1 MKAKFERKAN
11 KEQLLPQD
19 EFIIEKTVMVT
30 KKQFDKFLDDLL
42 ADNKYIDENKELM
55 YIDSNEVWHCIFIT
69 TKDSD
74 FGILVQSEGYG
85 WARYSAYLS
94 KTELERKTK

>member
-11 KEQLLPQD
+11 KDQLVPQD
-19 EFIIEKTVMVT
+19 EFIIEKSVIVT
-30 KKQFDKFLDDLL
+30 KKQFELFLNDLL
-42 ADNKYIDENKELM
+42 ADFKVIDENKELM
-55 YIDSNEVWHCIFIT
+55 YTDSNGVWHCIFIT
-69 TKDSD
+69 ANESD

-94 KTELERKTK
+94 KTELERKSK